1 MGNVLKKNQKSTS
14 NQVTPSDEGG
24 RYDNNSMNNI
34 IDKIVCYFK
43 ISLYLIQGTF
53 ANNTY
58 ITLNP
63 KLFGAKQLFASPNHI

>member
-1 MGNVLKKNQKSTS
+1 MTTDNPLGKFDGLCLKKKKISTS

-43 ISLYLIQGTF
+43 IFIKCEHSQY
-53 ANNTY
+53 
-58 ITLNP
+58 
-63 KLFGAKQLFASPNHI
+63 

>member
-1 MGNVLKKNQKSTS
+1 MGNVLNKNQKSTS

-43 ISLYLIQGTF
+43 ISLYLIQR
-53 ANNTY
+53 Y
-58 ITLNP
+58 ICKQYIHNP
-63 KLFGAKQLFASPNHI
+63 KP